1 VIATNE
7 CDYLGEEADLRFK
20 RTRLSDEALAMV
32 ARRFRSLGEP
42 TRLKI
47 LSKIEDG
54 ERTVG
59 QLVEEIGS
67 SQANVSK
74 HLKVLLDA
82 GVLSRRIQKTSVYY
96 SISDPV
102 ILKICDVV
110 CDGVA
115 KDLKSRIE
123 AFGVQLKPERARRT
137 RPILPSVDVNA

>member
-1 VIATNE
+1 LAF
-7 CDYLGEEADLRFK
+7 D
-20 RTRLSDEALAMV
+20 RTRLSDEALEMV
-32 ARRFRSLGEP
+32 ARRFRSLGES

-54 ERTVG
+54 EKTVG
-59 QLVEEIGS
+59 QLVDQIGS

-82 GVLSRRIQKTSVYY
+82 GVLARRVQGTSVYY

-102 ILKICDVV
+102 ILKICNVV

-115 KDLKSRIE
+115 DNLKSRIE
-123 AFGVQLKPERARRT
+123 GFGIRLKSKRARQT
-137 RPILPSVDVNA
+137 K

>member
-1 VIATNE
+1 V
-7 CDYLGEEADLRFK
+7 GVK

-47 LSKIEDG
+47 LSKMEDG

-82 GVLSRRIQKTSVYY
+82 GVLSRRIQRTSVYY
-96 SISDPV
+96 AISDPV

-115 KDLKSRIE
+115 DDLKSRIE
-123 AFGVQLKPERARRT
+123 GFGIRLKPERARRT
-137 RPILPSVDVNA
+137 RQILSSVKG